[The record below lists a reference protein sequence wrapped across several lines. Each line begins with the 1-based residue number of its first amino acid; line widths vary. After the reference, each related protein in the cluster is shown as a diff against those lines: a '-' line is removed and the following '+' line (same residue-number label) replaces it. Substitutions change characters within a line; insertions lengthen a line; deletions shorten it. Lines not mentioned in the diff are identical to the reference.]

1 MIGTM
6 NMYRY
11 RNIAML
17 LIMMLLPISV
27 LGAASFKAV
36 APKQVIQ
43 GNKFNIT
50 FELENAEG
58 TSFKSPNV
66 GGCKLL
72 YGPSVSHM
80 MSSSF
85 INGKSSSSSSESYT
99 MTYRAEKAGKYTV
112 GSATISVGGKVYKTN
127 PFTLEI
133 LPPDKS
139 ATQSGAQ
146 SQGGVQIYDV
156 DSQSAGKSVGKNDV
170 FVRIIL
176 SKSSAYEQEG
186 IMCTIK
192 LYTKYNIQQFMATRQ
207 PTFDGFISQELPITS
222 SINRIENYKG
232 ENYMVADLKQCI
244 LFPQQSGKLTINSG
258 NYDLTV
264 IQYENIR
271 SFFGIMRQPVE
282 KKIQVRSNS
291 ASIVINPLPQ
301 PKPAD
306 FIGAVGQFTANLEMV
321 NKQYRT
327 NEAGTLRFTLKGQG
341 NLKNVKTPTFEFP
354 SQFDVYDP
362 QTTVNANPSGNSLSG
377 SVQIDYA
384 FVPQYVGKFQIPS
397 STISYFDPNA
407 KKYVQLS
414 LKGFDMNV
422 EKGSGTSNVGRE
434 IKQNTDILHIKT
446 GDLNLVPVNDIILV
460 TRGGYVLWYVIP
472 LLLFAAVL
480 FYYRKSIKERANV
493 ALMKNKRANKVA
505 AKRLKL
511 GRQLMEKQQRDRF
524 YEEMLRALWGYLSD
538 KLTIPVSQ
546 LNRDNI
552 SAELRTFGIS
562 EELNKQILDLLDECE
577 FARYAK
583 SEENGNDMSEIY
595 QKACDSINQVEN
607 TKRK

>member
-446 GDLNLVPVNDIILV
+446 GDLDLVPVNDVILV

>member
-36 APKQVIQ
+36 APRQVIQ

-446 GDLNLVPVNDIILV
+446 GDLDLVPVNDVILV

-583 SEENGNDMSEIY
+583 SEENGNDMSEVY

>member
-58 TSFKSPNV
+58 SSFKSPNV

-422 EKGSGTSNVGRE
+422 EKGSGTSNVSRE

-446 GDLNLVPVNDIILV
+446 GDLNLVPVNDVILV

-583 SEENGNDMSEIY
+583 SEENGNDMSEVY

>member
-36 APKQVIQ
+36 APRQVIQ

-422 EKGSGTSNVGRE
+422 EKGSGTSNVSRE

-446 GDLNLVPVNDIILV
+446 GDLNLVPVNDVILV

-583 SEENGNDMSEIY
+583 SEENGNDMSEVY

>member
-192 LYTKYNIQQFMATRQ
+192 LYTKYNIQQVMATRQ

-446 GDLNLVPVNDIILV
+446 GDLDLVPVNDVILV

-583 SEENGNDMSEIY
+583 SEENGNDMSEVY

>member
-6 NMYRY
+6 NKYRY

-397 STISYFDPNA
+397 STISYFDPNV

-446 GDLNLVPVNDIILV
+446 GDLDLVPVNDVILV

>member
-446 GDLNLVPVNDIILV
+446 GDLDLVPVNDVILV

-583 SEENGNDMSEIY
+583 SEENGNDMSEVY

>member
-36 APKQVIQ
+36 APRQVIQ

-232 ENYMVADLKQCI
+232 
-244 LFPQQSGKLTINSG
+244 
-258 NYDLTV
+258 
-264 IQYENIR
+264 
-271 SFFGIMRQPVE
+271 
-282 KKIQVRSNS
+282 
-291 ASIVINPLPQ
+291 
-301 PKPAD
+301 
-306 FIGAVGQFTANLEMV
+306 
-321 NKQYRT
+321 
-327 NEAGTLRFTLKGQG
+327 
-341 NLKNVKTPTFEFP
+341 
-354 SQFDVYDP
+354 
-362 QTTVNANPSGNSLSG
+362 
-377 SVQIDYA
+377 
-384 FVPQYVGKFQIPS
+384 
-397 STISYFDPNA
+397 
-407 KKYVQLS
+407 
-414 LKGFDMNV
+414 
-422 EKGSGTSNVGRE
+422 
-434 IKQNTDILHIKT
+434 
-446 GDLNLVPVNDIILV
+446 
-460 TRGGYVLWYVIP
+460 
-472 LLLFAAVL
+472 
-480 FYYRKSIKERANV
+480 
-493 ALMKNKRANKVA
+493 
-505 AKRLKL
+505 
-511 GRQLMEKQQRDRF
+511 
-524 YEEMLRALWGYLSD
+524 
-538 KLTIPVSQ
+538 
-546 LNRDNI
+546 
-552 SAELRTFGIS
+552 
-562 EELNKQILDLLDECE
+562 
-577 FARYAK
+577 
-583 SEENGNDMSEIY
+583 
-595 QKACDSINQVEN
+595 
-607 TKRK
+607 

>member
-362 QTTVNANPSGNSLSG
+362 QTTVNANPSGNLLSG

-446 GDLNLVPVNDIILV
+446 GDLDLVPVNDVILV

-583 SEENGNDMSEIY
+583 SEENGNDMSEVY

>member
-422 EKGSGTSNVGRE
+422 EKGSGTSNVSRE

-446 GDLNLVPVNDIILV
+446 GDLNLVPVNDVILV

-583 SEENGNDMSEIY
+583 SEENGNDMSEVY

>member
-422 EKGSGTSNVGRE
+422 EKGSGTSNVSRE

-583 SEENGNDMSEIY
+583 SEENGNDMSEVY

>member
-6 NMYRY
+6 NMYRC
-11 RNIAML
+11 RNIVIL
-17 LIMMLLPISV
+17 LVMMLLPISV

-43 GNKFNIT
+43 GNKFSIR
-50 FELENAEG
+50 FELENAQG
-58 TSFKSPNV
+58 SSFQGPEV
-66 GGCKLL
+66 GGCKFL
-72 YGPSVSHM
+72 YGPSQSRM

-85 INGKSSSSSSESYT
+85 INGKSTSSSSESYT

-112 GSATISVGGKVYKTN
+112 GPASISVGGKIYKTN
-127 PFTLEI
+127 AFTLEI

-139 ATQSGAQ
+139 ATQRGNQ
-146 SQGGVQIYDV
+146 SQGVQIYDA
-156 DSQSAGKSVGKNDV
+156 DSQSAGKAVGKNDV

-258 NYDLTV
+258 TYDLTV

-282 KKIQVRSNS
+282 KKIQVNSNS
-291 ASIVINPLPQ
+291 ASIVIDPLPQ
-301 PKPAD
+301 PRPAD
-306 FIGAVGQFTANLEMV
+306 FIGAVGQFTASLDMV
-321 NKQYRT
+321 NKQYKT

-362 QTTVNANPSGNSLSG
+362 QTTVNANPSGNSLVG

-384 FVPQYVGKFQIPS
+384 FVPQYVGKFQLPS
-397 STISYFDPNA
+397 STVSYFDPNA

-414 LKGFDMNV
+414 LKGFEMNV
-422 EKGSGTSNVGRE
+422 AKGSGTSNAGQE
-434 IKQNTDILHIKT
+434 IKQNKDILHIKT
-446 GDLNLVPVNDIILV
+446 GDLDLVPVNHVMLV
-460 TRGGYVLWYVIP
+460 DRGGYVFWYIIP

-552 SAELRTFGIS
+552 SAELRAFGIS
-562 EELNKQILDLLDECE
+562 EELNKQILDLLDDCE

-583 SEENGNDMSEIY
+583 SEENGNDMSVIY

>member
-397 STISYFDPNA
+397 STISYFDPNV

-422 EKGSGTSNVGRE
+422 EKGSGTSKVGRE

-446 GDLNLVPVNDIILV
+446 GDLDLVPVNDVILV

-583 SEENGNDMSEIY
+583 SEENGNDMSEVY

>member
-36 APKQVIQ
+36 APRQVIQ

-446 GDLNLVPVNDIILV
+446 GDLDLVPVNDVILV

>member
-36 APKQVIQ
+36 APRQVIQ

-422 EKGSGTSNVGRE
+422 EKGSGTSNVSRE

-583 SEENGNDMSEIY
+583 SEENGNDMSEVY